1 MKRLGM
7 LAILTAACLCP
18 LYARAAG
25 IPVSGRVFG
34 PGGTSLTKA
43 KVRLLPEVGPVATAR
58 MEDEGK
64 QPAAAGHLFLRRRE
78 VRGTGA
84 SLRLERAAAADV
96 TSSATEAGGEEA
108 VDSAVRKAGASGAAP
123 ASGLPSARESQARQI
138 PRPPRLERIEVVS
151 AAGFP
156 AAGVLVLAEDGEH
169 PIGFTDARGLFEV
182 VVSARGETP
191 ITLIAED
198 GRLLETRLRASEA
211 RLAAARGGAK
221 AADAKPRRL
230 TLPGRLAVSGL
241 VIDAGSRAPVA
252 GAFVWNDREVWG
264 GAVTDASGV
273 FTLSGPEEESVEI
286 EAAAPEVGAF
296 EARGPLMGLRVE
308 LAAAGRAMGI
318 VRDAEHR
325 PIPGVEATLRR
336 AVSAAGPGGRRVML
350 GGPPRE
356 EFTASTDG
364 EGRFVV
370 TGIGGGRFDLTLR
383 RAGYARTTVPGVDV
397 VRAEGGGPAA
407 RATTS
412 GSNAAAS
419 RRDAVDLGEFTMER
433 GERIDG
439 LVSGEDGAPLEGVK
453 VRMRPGGGGLLALVT
468 PSGMPGTG
476 GDEPPPDGVTG
487 SDGRFVVGGLRP
499 GEPVRL
505 SFERE
510 GYFNAGAGAIVPPW
524 ADPMDSD
531 MNP

>member
-64 QPAAAGHLFLRRRE
+64 QPAAAAQAITDASGAFGLVTPHAGLWRVRVEAPGYVAMERAVRPLVESIELPDVTLEADAGLTVRVNGSDAAPLKGARVRLAAPHSALWFAAEGWRVASRTALAGDDGVARLPRAADEKSVLTASAPGHLFLQRRE

-84 SLRLERAAAADV
+84 SLRLERAAAADG
-96 TSSATEAGGEEA
+96 TSSATEAGGDEA

-169 PIGFTDARGLFEV
+169 PLGFTDARGLFEV

-198 GRLLETRLRASEA
+198 GRLLETRLHASEA

-286 EAAAPEVGAF
+286 EAAAP
-296 EARGPLMGLRVE
+296 
-308 LAAAGRAMGI
+308 
-318 VRDAEHR
+318 
-325 PIPGVEATLRR
+325 
-336 AVSAAGPGGRRVML
+336 
-350 GGPPRE
+350 
-356 EFTASTDG
+356 
-364 EGRFVV
+364 
-370 TGIGGGRFDLTLR
+370 
-383 RAGYARTTVPGVDV
+383 GYLP
-397 VRAEGGGPAA
+397 
-407 RATTS
+407 
-412 GSNAAAS
+412 
-419 RRDAVDLGEFTMER
+419 
-433 GERIDG
+433 
-439 LVSGEDGAPLEGVK
+439 GAPLAALFRKGSSYGRTIPLRPATSVEGIV
-453 VRMRPGGGGLLALVT
+453 VDAAGRPGGGAQVRLKEHQGE
-468 PSGMPGTG
+468 SGQMRLRIG
-476 GDEPPPDGVTG
+476 GAPPPGRTG
-487 SDGRFVVGGLRP
+487 PFLKGRLPLHPGGPAENR
-499 GEPVRL
+499 
-505 SFERE
+505 
-510 GYFNAGAGAIVPPW
+510 
-524 ADPMDSD
+524 
-531 MNP
+531 